1 MAGLVRDSLYPS
13 SWVLSFVVL
22 TRLVLAHEKVIIDLG
37 VRQVEG
43 IVNRLTPI

>member
-1 MAGLVRDSLYPS
+1 MTRLVRDSLYPPM
-13 SWVLSFVVL
+13 WVLLIVVL
-22 TRLVLAHEKVIIDLG
+22 ARLVLSHEKVVIDLG